1 MINIKDFCDMEQ
13 FEQIMSN
20 WAKATGLATVAV
32 GADGRYISECY
43 NFTEFCIDLTRKS
56 PEGCRRCEKCDREG
70 KGVYFCH
77 AGLIDFGIE
86 LKIGDEVVGSV
97 IGGQVLSEAP
107 DDEKFRAVAREI
119 GVNEDRYIAALH
131 KVTIRSEEAIRASAE
146 LLGQVLNNYINA
158 QYMEKHNKQII
169 GKLGTGAKDAEELVN
184 RIKEKTVQ
192 LNTVHGKQK
201 ILALNASIEAARAGE
216 AGRGFAVVAEQIRKL
231 AEQSAQSAVDTRSLI
246 EGSLQEIERGNQAA
260 EAAAESLEQIVTGV
274 KEIAAD
280 SRRLSEESTAQ
291 AQAME
296 QADFGG
302 RTIQFRICGGIFC
315 NQRGIV
321 GTGIFLK

>member
-32 GADGRYISECY
+32 GADGKYISECY

-97 IGGQVLSEAP
+97 IGGQVLSETP

-146 LLGQVLNNYINA
+146 LLGQVLNSYINA

-169 GKLGTGAKDAEELVN
+169 GNLGTGAKDAEELVN

-192 LNTVHGKQK
+192 LNTIHGKQK

-216 AGRGFAVVAEQIRKL
+216 NGKGFAVVAGEVGKL
-231 AEQSAQSAVDTRSLI
+231 SDFINDINKDINKLVGEIDTVVHKMN
-246 EGSLQEIERGNQAA
+246 E
-260 EAAAESLEQIVTGV
+260 
-274 KEIAAD
+274 
-280 SRRLSEESTAQ
+280 
-291 AQAME
+291 
-296 QADFGG
+296 
-302 RTIQFRICGGIFC
+302 
-315 NQRGIV
+315 
-321 GTGIFLK
+321 

>member
-97 IGGQVLSEAP
+97 IGGQVLSETP
-107 DDEKFRAVAREI
+107 DDDKFRTVAREI

-146 LLGQVLNNYINA
+146 LLGQVLNSYINA

-192 LNTVHGKQK
+192 LNTIHGKQK

-216 AGRGFAVVAEQIRKL
+216 NGKGFAVVAGEVGKL
-231 AEQSAQSAVDTRSLI
+231 SDFINDINKDINKLVGEIDTVVHKMNEKENENPAVKAGDRRTHELNRTRFFNI
-246 EGSLQEIERGNQAA
+246 KGFY
-260 EAAAESLEQIVTGV
+260 TGRNSV
-274 KEIAAD
+274 LD
-280 SRRLSEESTAQ
+280 
-291 AQAME
+291 
-296 QADFGG
+296 
-302 RTIQFRICGGIFC
+302 
-315 NQRGIV
+315 
-321 GTGIFLK
+321 